1 MVEYQISNLSVVG
14 SSPASLAKGC
24 LPGDQTAQ
32 PPRSRRQPS
41 VRGYWSKQ
49 AKIKDFTVGSLLQY
63 PLRGDWVI
71 SSRSTCLL
79 TNLASLKSGVILEP
93 IAQW

>member
-32 PPRSRRQPS
+32 PPRSRRYQNLNFDLEDNL
-41 VRGYWSKQ
+41 RIGEAWGYWSKEG
-49 AKIKDFTVGSLLQY
+49 KIKDFTVGSF
-63 PLRGDWVI
+63 G
-71 SSRSTCLL
+71 
-79 TNLASLKSGVILEP
+79 
-93 IAQW
+93 